1 MTKENF
7 YDILKK
13 IPKAELHLH
22 VEGMVSHDTV
32 LFLYNRTC
40 PEKKYTKKDIEE
52 LFKFRDFSDFISAF
66 ISIQQMFT
74 IDDFSLLL
82 RDMEKYFLRNGIVYS
97 EVFIAPT
104 SFIRAGMDFSKIMD
118 IMVAGVREI
127 KKNHGIEIKY
137 LIDVSRGFGL
147 ENALNNLN
155 LTIELN
161 KKYPEIIGI
170 GLGGDENKGPATEFV
185 QAFEKAKSAGLKLV
199 AHAGEVVGA
208 ESIEDAVQ
216 LLHVSRIGHGISSI
230 FSEKVQKLLSEKN
243 VALECCPTSNVFTKC
258 YVKKIEEHPIKPLY
272 KNGVPITLNSDDPTF
287 FNVELLD
294 EFYNLYKYLDFS
306 LEDIKDLIC
315 NSFEYSFLTP
325 EQKKEYLDKVAA
337 QWGVLFS

>member
-1 MTKENF
+1 MTKADF
-7 YDILKK
+7 YEKLRK

-22 VEGMVSHDTV
+22 AEGMVSHDTV
-32 LFLYNRTC
+32 LFLYNRAC

-82 RDMEKYFLRNGIVYS
+82 KDMEKYFLQNGIVYS
-97 EVFIAPT
+97 EVFVAPT

-118 IMVAGVREI
+118 IMVSGVRDM
-127 KKNHGIEIKY
+127 KKKHGIEIKY

-147 ENALNNLN
+147 ENALNNLD
-155 LTIELN
+155 LTLELN

-170 GLGGDENKGPATEFV
+170 GLGGDENKGPACEFV
-185 QAFEKAKSAGLKLV
+185 QAFKKAEEAGLKLV

-208 ESIEDAVQ
+208 ESIEDAVR
-216 LLHVSRIGHGISSI
+216 LLNVSRIGHGISSI
-230 FSEKVQKLLSEKN
+230 YSEKVQKLLSEKK
-243 VALECCPTSNVFTKC
+243 VALECCPTSNVFTKY

-272 KNGVPITLNSDDPTF
+272 RNGVPVTLNSDDPTF

-306 LEDIKDLIC
+306 MEDIKELIC
-315 NSFEYSFLTP
+315 NSFEYSFLTS
-325 EQKKEYLDKVAA
+325 EQKKEYKNKVLT
-337 QWGVLFS
+337 QWSALFS